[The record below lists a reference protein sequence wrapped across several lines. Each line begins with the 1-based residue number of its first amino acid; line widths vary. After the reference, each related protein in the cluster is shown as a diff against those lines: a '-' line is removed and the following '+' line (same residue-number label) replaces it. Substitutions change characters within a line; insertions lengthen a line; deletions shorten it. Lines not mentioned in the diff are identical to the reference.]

1 MLYRFRNAQSLKAFV
16 LLLLIVAIPS
26 RAESV
31 NVTTQYHQ
39 LISLENGVHPLFT
52 PVQHYRGK
60 TFLVMPDR
68 ELHPL
73 VTEIDESTGKTT
85 TVLLDQN
92 PDYKAF
98 PDGHQRFTLG
108 IDPDGYLHIA
118 GDMHGYT
125 NGWTRYVERYV
136 GQNMMYWRSNRPL
149 DVTGG
154 FTFTGG
160 EFSTSRMPG
169 IEWGGDSRF
178 FNDRNGVLFY
188 SSRVRAFYAGKLT
201 GTEPFIAYGIYR
213 YDHTTGIWTALGGT
227 AEKGSPDSK
236 EFQKVLYWEWTHSF
250 EAYQSKPRFDNQNR
264 LHFAIGGNTANTEGN
279 GLIYAVSGDL
289 GDTWKKANGT
299 AITSLPLRGK
309 DGELGQ
315 GDLIERSK
323 KIGQQAEAFIDKD
336 GKVTVNNRTWDGS
349 AWVPYNGSQGLLG
362 PDGMLTQ
369 DGTFNRSAGLGQPLV
384 RNESGFG
391 QTFSFSEMGLQF
403 TGAIYGVGLPRN
415 TNFTSAKKMWVFKA
429 TFDPTEVVSVGGTV
443 ATSTS
448 EREAALVC
456 DGDRETAWST
466 AASAPQWIAYTLS
479 GNTSKAVCRYE
490 LTSAEDLPQCD
501 PRDWDLEG
509 SNDGKTWIVLDT
521 RKNQFF
527 GNRNQTRIYAAKN
540 DTPFSKYRL
549 SIKACRENVAA
560 GIKLAELKLLSL
572 DSSEI
577 PAAPVIFVAHG
588 DDKKVWLSWTQPN
601 RAATF
606 NVKRAVKGEAF
617 TVIAKELTDP
627 GDFRDSNVT
636 NGTEYQYVISAQNA
650 KGEGPDSAPVTVT
663 PNAPAP
669 RAPLVLTADGRNQA
683 IVLSWLPL
691 GPTAASYTVK
701 RSASPGGPYETIAK
715 NVPGITYTDIGLKN
729 DSHYYYVISASNAA
743 GIESPNSK
751 ELGGVPYRWVKIL
764 HYKTADT
771 GDTGVASASAEN
783 PPRETAAQAFN
794 GATNDKWLFF
804 KPSAWLQYSFAEG
817 TTWAVTRYQILN
829 APDAPDRDPM
839 DWEFQASKDGTN
851 WVTLDTQK
859 NQSFSEQLRRGSRS
873 PRLRNPPMLTSS
885 DLNAYAFENSTAYR
899 HYRLNISKTHSQGIG
914 ALCELIL
921 FADGEIL
928 KAPTTASAFPS
939 AAPIQTF
946 P

>member
-1 MLYRFRNAQSLKAFV
+1 MHFRFRNVLSLTTSV
-16 LLLLIVAIPS
+16 LILLLVAKQS
-26 RAESV
+26 RGESV
-31 NVTTQYHQ
+31 DVTTQYHQ

-73 VTEIDESTGKTT
+73 VTEIDERSGKTT

-125 NGWTRYVERYV
+125 NGWPRYVERYV
-136 GQNMMYWRSNRPL
+136 GQNMMYWRSNKPL

-160 EFSTSRMPG
+160 EFSTSHMPG

-188 SSRVRAFYAGKLT
+188 SSRVRAFYSGKLT
-201 GTEPFIAYGIYR
+201 GSEPFIAYGIYR
-213 YDHTTGIWTALGGT
+213 YDHTTGKWTALGGT

-236 EFQKVLYWEWTHSF
+236 EFNTVLYWEWTHSF

-279 GLIYAVSGDL
+279 GLIYAVSDDL
-289 GDTWKKANGT
+289 GNTWKKANGAT
-299 AITSLPLRGK
+299 ITSLPLRGK
-309 DGELGQ
+309 DGEPGQ

-323 KIGQQAEAFIDKD
+323 KVAQQAEVFIDKD
-336 GKVTVNNRTWDGS
+336 GKITVNNHTWDGN

-362 PDGMLTQ
+362 PDGMMTQ
-369 DGTFNRSAGLGQPLV
+369 DGTFNRSAGLGQPLI

-391 QTFSFSEMGLQF
+391 QTFSFSELGLQF

-415 TNFTSAKKMWVFKA
+415 TNFPSAKQMWVFKA
-429 TFDPTEVVSVGGTV
+429 TFSPTEVVSVGGTV
-443 ATSTS
+443 ATSSS
-448 EREAALVC
+448 EREAGLVC

-466 AASAPQWIAYTLS
+466 AASAPQWIAYVLG
-479 GNTSKAVCRYE
+479 GNASKAVCRYE

-509 SNDGKTWIVLDT
+509 STDGTSWVVLDS

-527 GNRNQTRIYAAKN
+527 ENRNQTKIYAAN
-540 DTPFSKYRL
+540 NGTAYSRYRL
-549 SIKACRENVAA
+549 NIKAGRENVAA
-560 GIKLAELKLLSL
+560 GIKLAELKLLSV
-572 DSSEI
+572 DASEV
-577 PAAPVIFVAHG
+577 PAAPTVFVAQG

-601 RAATF
+601 HAATF
-606 NVKRAVKGEAF
+606 NVKRAAKGEAF
-617 TVIAKELTDP
+617 AVIAKDLIDP
-627 GDFRDSNVT
+627 GDFLDGSVI
-636 NGTEYQYVISAQNA
+636 NGTEYQYVVSAQNA
-650 KGEGPDSAPVTVT
+650 KGESPNSAPVKVT
-663 PNAPAP
+663 PKAPDP
-669 RAPLVLTADGRNQA
+669 KAPLILTAEGRNQGMA
-683 IVLSWLPL
+683 LSWLPL
-691 GPTAASYTVK
+691 GSPATSYTVK
-701 RSASPGGPYETIAK
+701 RSASPGGPYEVIAK
-715 NVPGITYTDIGLKN
+715 NIPGITFTDIGLKN
-729 DSHYYYVISASNAA
+729 DTPYYYVVSATNAA

-764 HYKTADT
+764 HYKTAEKDDA
-771 GDTGVASASAEN
+771 GRISASAEN

-794 GATNDKWLFF
+794 GSTNDKWLFF
-804 KPSAWLQYSFAEG
+804 KPSAWLQYSFPEG
-817 TTWAVTRYQILN
+817 AAWAVTRYQIYN

-859 NQSFSEQLRRGSRS
+859 NQNFTEQLRRGARS
-873 PRLRNPPMLTSS
+873 PRLRNPPMLTSIEP
-885 DLNAYAFENSTAYR
+885 NAYAFENTTPYR
-899 HYRLNISKTHSQGIG
+899 HYRLNITKTHSQGIG
-914 ALCELIL
+914 ALCELVL

-928 KAPTTASAFPS
+928 KTPPAVSPFPV
-939 AAPIQTF
+939 AVPIKTF